1 MVNRGLAGCGR
12 RQCLLAACE
21 SMRGGGA
28 RPRVGGESPS
38 DLLLKVALEV
48 AARTSLG
55 EMGSGVAG
63 ACGGA
68 EAGGSGADTI
78 LGQFGVQRGV
88 FVEGRSQAGAVV
100 AQTWSASCR
109 MSMSMPHEEHL
120 IIGRPPPLIR
130 FMVGGARVRVGGVL
144 CEDGQGE
151 GKADLG
157 PRVGRWVVV
166 KLQR

>member
-1 MVNRGLAGCGR
+1 
-12 RQCLLAACE
+12 LLAACE

-68 EAGGSGADTI
+68 EAGGSGGDK
-78 LGQFGVQRGV
+78 
-88 FVEGRSQAGAVV
+88 AGAVV

-157 PRVGRWVVV
+157 QTVGRWVVV